1 MMKKRYAEGGGVR
14 EGKSRFG
21 DDVRKRAMKTIEARG
36 LSDKEAA
43 KLLDREPK
51 KPSAE
56 AKRVAPPR
64 KIEAKPLEP
73 KKTAEES
80 PKPKP
85 DARPDKS
92 LMEKSGY
99 LNAKGGAIK
108 MASGG
113 SVSKRADGCAIRGKT
128 KGRMI

>member
-1 MMKKRYAEGGGVR
+1 MKKYQEGGGLR

-64 KIEAKPLEP
+64 KIEAKPL
-73 KKTAEES
+73 
-80 PKPKP
+80 
-85 DARPDKS
+85 
-92 LMEKSGY
+92 
-99 LNAKGGAIK
+99 AKGG
-108 MASGG
+108 
-113 SVSKRADGCAIRGKT
+113 SVKHKT
-128 KGRMI
+128 KSRRA